1 MSYLTYVNGL
11 GPNYKGDN
19 LYEFI
24 FSDSLDVWGESWES
38 KPSNGYPTPPE
49 LQYIK
54 KVGVLR
60 NTNLKLE
67 LIQDSDFFSM
77 EDAMDDIIALAWEIE
92 NEVDYGDSYSED
104 EDVTDNQVHEPED
117 VYTSDK
123 TYTDDDLSDE
133 KIENLLGW
141 DNLRKSLLHISCFK
155 EAFDSMRLQGL
166 SIEENY
172 LVKI

>member
-60 NTNLKLE
+60 NTDLKLE
-67 LIQDSDFFSM
+67 LIQNSDFFCM
-77 EDAMDDIIALAWEIE
+77 IDAIDNVVALAWETE
-92 NEVDYGDSYSED
+92 ESEGQKRMVFRFGSTEQEIKD
-104 EDVTDNQVHEPED
+104 KLYERDLILEFEKKL
-117 VYTSDK
+117 VYES
-123 TYTDDDLSDE
+123 
-133 KIENLLGW
+133 
-141 DNLRKSLLHISCFK
+141 
-155 EAFDSMRLQGL
+155 
-166 SIEENY
+166 
-172 LVKI
+172 

>member
-60 NTNLKLE
+60 NTDLKLE
-67 LIQDSDFFSM
+67 LIQNSDFFCM
-77 EDAMDDIIALAWEIE
+77 IDAMDDVVALAWETE
-92 NEVDYGDSYSED
+92 ESEGQKRMVFRFGST
-104 EDVTDNQVHEPED
+104 EQEIK
-117 VYTSDK
+117 DK
-123 TYTDDDLSDE
+123 LYERDLILEFE
-133 KIENLLGW
+133 KKLIYE
-141 DNLRKSLLHISCFK
+141 S
-155 EAFDSMRLQGL
+155 
-166 SIEENY
+166 
-172 LVKI
+172 

>member
-49 LQYIK
+49 LKYIK

-60 NTNLKLE
+60 NTDLKLE
-67 LIQDSDFFSM
+67 LIQNSDFFCM
-77 EDAMDDIIALAWEIE
+77 IDAMDDVVALAWETE
-92 NEVDYGDSYSED
+92 ESEGQKRLVFRFGEEEQKIKD
-104 EDVTDNQVHEPED
+104 KLYERDLILEFEKKV
-117 VYTSDK
+117 VYES
-123 TYTDDDLSDE
+123 
-133 KIENLLGW
+133 
-141 DNLRKSLLHISCFK
+141 
-155 EAFDSMRLQGL
+155 
-166 SIEENY
+166 
-172 LVKI
+172 

>member
-60 NTNLKLE
+60 NTDLKLE
-67 LIQDSDFFSM
+67 LIQNSDFFSM
-77 EDAMDDIIALAWEIE
+77 EDAIDDVVALAWET
-92 NEVDYGDSYSED
+92 D
-104 EDVTDNQVHEPED
+104 EDGNHKRMVFRFGMSEQQIKDKLYERDLILEFEKKV
-117 VYTSDK
+117 VYES
-123 TYTDDDLSDE
+123 
-133 KIENLLGW
+133 
-141 DNLRKSLLHISCFK
+141 
-155 EAFDSMRLQGL
+155 
-166 SIEENY
+166 
-172 LVKI
+172 